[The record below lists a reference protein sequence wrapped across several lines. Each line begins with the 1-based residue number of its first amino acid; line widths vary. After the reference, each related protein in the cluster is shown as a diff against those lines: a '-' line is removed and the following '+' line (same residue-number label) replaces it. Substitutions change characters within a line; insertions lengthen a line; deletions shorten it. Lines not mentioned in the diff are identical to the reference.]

1 MTDNSKPE
9 KNSVHGRR
17 AVAYIV
23 LILLYLVLYPV
34 HQRNPQQL

>member
-23 LILLYLVLYPV
+23 LILLY
-34 HQRNPQQL
+34 QRNPQQL